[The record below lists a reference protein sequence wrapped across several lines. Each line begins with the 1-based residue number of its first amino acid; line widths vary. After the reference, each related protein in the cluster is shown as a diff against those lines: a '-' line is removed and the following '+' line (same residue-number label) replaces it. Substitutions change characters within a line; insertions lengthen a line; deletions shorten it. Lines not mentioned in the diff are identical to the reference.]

1 METNNNY
8 EKVDSWLD
16 IKNQLK
22 DLSKISPEQKNELVN
37 SLKNDIELLQTLKPT
52 FEELLKSSEISTE
65 DKALLQEVFDNL
77 FWQESIN
84 DTTNESNESIDL
96 LSQELKPENI
106 DAINNFTKSTTING
120 KFTPWHQ
127 VFLFNAVWNTL
138 QNQFPEIAKWLKI
151 LGSLHW
157 TSEANDSSKIMSKIN
172 EMQSYFNEKWF
183 FINTDVIS
191 TWNNLIMK
199 IDWKREPSDVVSNVL
214 WEDLWE
220 LKQNIVLDDAS
231 FEKFWYNL
239 WENSIVNKGYIRD
252 FIEKWW
258 QFSPEDRAELLKPER
273 LDNIAL
279 ATINHE
285 TVHSVLDEKYNF
297 PKRMDYNEQQ
307 SNEWAIDGLDFKPNN
322 SIQVEEFIAHS
333 VGQST
338 DNYEIRTNIMS
349 ALQDMW
355 EWNFDNFSITNKSWE
370 GSDYALV
377 RSFILSQ
384 LKDIFKS
391 KWITNFDEL
400 SLKKLESI
408 HSERRKTI
416 SRNDQLLSEG
426 KQEESEQ
433 LLEQWNSNWAIKFE
447 NNFNQYIKDIVWMLS
462 VDDFKTIQTNFNTQ
476 AQKYMQ
482 KIKQQKQ

>member
-1 METNNNY
+1 MEIKNNY
-8 EKVDSWLD
+8 EKIDSWLD

-37 SLKNDIELLQTLKPT
+37 SLKNDTELLQTLKPT
-52 FEELLKSSEISTE
+52 FEELLKSNEISAE
-65 DKALLQEVFDNL
+65 DKALLKEVFDNL
-77 FWQESIN
+77 FWQESTN
-84 DTTNESNESIDL
+84 DTTNENNESLDL

-106 DAINNFTKSTTING
+106 EAINNFTKSTTING
-120 KFTPWHQ
+120 KFTPGHQ
-127 VFLFNAVWNTL
+127 IFLFNAVWNTL

-157 TSEANDSSKIMSKIN
+157 TPESNDSSKIMSKIN

-183 FINTDVIS
+183 FINTDIIT
-191 TWNNLIMK
+191 TWNNFIMK
-199 IDWKREPSDVVSNVL
+199 IDWKREPSGVVSDVL
-214 WEDLWE
+214 WDDLWE
-220 LKQNIVLDDAS
+220 LKQNLVLDDAS

-307 SNEWAIDGLDFKPNN
+307 SNEWAIDGLEFKPNN

-333 VGQST
+333 VWQST

-355 EWNFDNFSITNKSWE
+355 EWNFDTFSITNKIWE

-377 RSFILSQ
+377 RSFILLQ
-384 LKDIFKS
+384 LKDIFLS
-391 KWITNFDEL
+391 KGINNFDEL

-408 HSERRKTI
+408 HSERRETI
-416 SRNDQLLSEG
+416 SKNNQLLSEW
-426 KQEESEQ
+426 KQEESEK
-433 LLEQWNSNWAIKFE
+433 LLEQWNSNWALKFE
-447 NNFNQYIKDIVWMLS
+447 NDFNQFVRDITSMLTP
-462 VDDFKTIQTNFNTQ
+462 DDFKTIQNNFNAQT
-476 AQKYMQ
+476 QKYMQ

>member
-8 EKVDSWLD
+8 EKVDSGLD

-37 SLKNDIELLQTLKPT
+37 SLKNDTELLQTLKPT
-52 FEELLKSSEISTE
+52 FEELLKSSEISAE
-65 DKALLQEVFDNL
+65 DKALLQEVSDSL
-77 FWQESIN
+77 FGQENVIN
-84 DTTNESNESIDL
+84 TTNESNESIDL

-120 KFTPWHQ
+120 KFTPGHQ
-127 VFLFNAVWNTL
+127 VFLFNAVGNTL
-138 QNQFPEIAKWLKI
+138 QNQFPEIAKGLKI
-151 LGSLHW
+151 LGSLNG
-157 TSEANDSSKIMSKIN
+157 TPDSSDSSKIMTKIN
-172 EMQSYFNEKWF
+172 EMQAYFNEKGF

-191 TWNNLIMK
+191 TGNNLIMK
-199 IDWKREPSDVVSNVL
+199 IDGKREPSDVVSNVL
-214 WEDLWE
+214 GEDLGE

-231 FEKFWYNL
+231 FEKFGYNL
-239 WENSIVNKGYIRD
+239 GENSIVNKGYIRD
-252 FIEKWW
+252 FIEKGG
-258 QFSPEDRAELLKPER
+258 QFSPEDRAKLLKPER

-307 SNEWAIDGLDFKPNN
+307 STEWAIDGLDFKPNN

-349 ALQDMW
+349 ALQDMG
-355 EWNFDNFSITNKSWE
+355 EGNFDNFSITNKSGE

-391 KWITNFDEL
+391 KGITNFDEL

-408 HSERRKTI
+408 YSERRQTI

-433 LLEQWNSNWAIKFE
+433 LLEQWNANGAIKFE
-447 NNFNQYIKDIVWMLS
+447 NNFNQYIKDIVGMLS

>member
-1 METNNNY
+1 METKNNY
-8 EKVDSWLD
+8 ENVESWLD

-22 DLSKISPEQKNELVN
+22 DLSKISPEQKKELVN
-37 SLKNDIELLQTLKPT
+37 SLKNDTELLQTLKPT

-65 DKALLQEVFDNL
+65 DKSLLQEVSDSL
-77 FWQESIN
+77 FWQENLNQSN
-84 DTTNESNESIDL
+84 DWIENQDTL
-96 LSQELKPENI
+96 AKELKPGNI
-106 DAINNFTKSTTING
+106 DAINNFAKATTVNW

-127 VFLFNAVWNTL
+127 VFLFSALWDTL
-138 QNQFPEIAKWLKI
+138 QWQFPEISKWLKI

-157 TSEANDSSKIMSKIN
+157 TPESSDSSKIMSKIN
-172 EMQSYFNEKWF
+172 DMQSYFNEKWF

-199 IDWKREPSDVVSNVL
+199 IEWKREPSDVVSNLL
-214 WEDLWE
+214 WDDLWE
-220 LKQNIVLDDAS
+220 LKQNLVLDDVS

-239 WENSIVNKGYIRD
+239 WENSVVNKWYIRD

-258 QFSPEDRAELLKPER
+258 QFSSEDREELLNPER

-297 PKRMDYNEQQ
+297 PKRMNYNEQQ

-333 VGQST
+333 VWQST

-349 ALQDMW
+349 ALQDI
-355 EWNFDNFSITNKSWE
+355 WNWNLDNFSISNTS
-370 GSDYALV
+370 GDYALV
-377 RSFILSQ
+377 RQFMLLQ
-384 LKDIFKS
+384 LKDIFSS

-408 HSERRKTI
+408 HSERRETI
-416 SRNDQLLSEG
+416 SKNDQLLSEG
-426 KQEESEQ
+426 KQEESEH
-433 LLEQWNSNWAIKFE
+433 LLEQWNSNWALKFE
-447 NNFNQYIKDIVWMLS
+447 NDFNQFVRDITSMLTP
-462 VDDFKTIQTNFNTQ
+462 DDFKTIQNNFNTQ
-476 AQKYMQ
+476 TQKYMQ

>member
-1 METNNNY
+1 M
-8 EKVDSWLD
+8 
-16 IKNQLK
+16 
-22 DLSKISPEQKNELVN
+22 
-37 SLKNDIELLQTLKPT
+37 
-52 FEELLKSSEISTE
+52 
-65 DKALLQEVFDNL
+65 
-77 FWQESIN
+77 
-84 DTTNESNESIDL
+84 
-96 LSQELKPENI
+96 
-106 DAINNFTKSTTING
+106 
-120 KFTPWHQ
+120 
-127 VFLFNAVWNTL
+127 
-138 QNQFPEIAKWLKI
+138 KI
-151 LGSLHW
+151 LGSLNW
-157 TSEANDSSKIMSKIN
+157 TPDSSDSSKIMAKIN
-172 EMQSYFNEKWF
+172 EMQSYFNEKGF

-214 WEDLWE
+214 WADLWE

-285 TVHSVLDEKYNF
+285 TVHAVLDEKYNF

-307 SNEWAIDGLDFKPNN
+307 SNEWAIDWLDFKPNN

-355 EWNFDNFSITNKSWE
+355 EWNFDNFSITKKSWE

-400 SLKKLESI
+400 SLNKLESI
-408 HSERRKTI
+408 HSERRSVI
-416 SRNDQLLSEG
+416 NRNDQLLSEW

-433 LLEQWNSNWAIKFE
+433 LLEQWNSNWALKFE